1 MKFPKILLA
10 IVSLVLF
17 SCNEKKVTPF
27 ESLSPQEFAEKIKT
41 TENPQILDVRT
52 PDEFAS
58 AHIDKAVNVN
68 WNGEDFDSK
77 SAAYDKS
84 KPVFV
89 YCLSGGRS
97 KKAAAKLNELGFT
110 TVYELDGGFINWNDK
125 NAPNTETSENG
136 MTMNEF
142 NTLLNTDKK
151 VFVDFYAEWCGP
163 CKQME
168 PHILK
173 LEKELADKAVIIR
186 IDVDKNK
193 DLAQQMEITQ
203 LPTTFLYENKTMKK
217 KNIGYISEEELRKQL
232 Q

>member
-17 SCNEKKVTPF
+17 SCNEKKAVPF

-68 WNGEDFDSK
+68 WNGDDFDSK
-77 SAAYDKS
+77 AAVYDKS

-110 TVYELDGGFINWNDK
+110 SVYELDGGFINWNDK
-125 NAPNTETSENG
+125 NAPNAEASENG

-142 NTLLNTDKK
+142 NALLNTDKK

>member
-1 MKFPKILLA
+1 
-10 IVSLVLF
+10 
-17 SCNEKKVTPF
+17 
-27 ESLSPQEFAEKIKT
+27 
-41 TENPQILDVRT
+41 
-52 PDEFAS
+52 
-58 AHIDKAVNVN
+58 
-68 WNGEDFDSK
+68 
-77 SAAYDKS
+77 
-84 KPVFV
+84 
-89 YCLSGGRS
+89 
-97 KKAAAKLNELGFT
+97 
-110 TVYELDGGFINWNDK
+110 
-125 NAPNTETSENG
+125 
-136 MTMNEF
+136 MNEF
-142 NTLLNTDKK
+142 NALLNTDKK